1 MEDPAVV
8 ASFFSATSA
17 TAPVGGVIAGGIVMQ
32 KYGGYTHKSS
42 QKILVIMGYV
52 AIACAFP
59 IPFLNNFFLISALFW
74 GLLFCGG
81 FILPPA
87 TGIMIS
93 SVGIFQRSQANS
105 IANLL
110 YNLFGYL
117 PAPVLYGAISKATDQ
132 YEPSN
137 LLSRSAMFFLMFM
150 VFPAVISLQTGVMW
164 SL

>member
-1 MEDPAVV
+1 LKNTIGEDEAIV
-8 ASFFSATSA
+8 ATFFSATSA
-17 TAPVGGVIAGGIVMQ
+17 TAPVGGVIVGGIVMQ
-32 KYGGYTHKSS
+32 HYGGYTHRTS
-42 QKILVIMGYV
+42 QKILVLMGYC

-59 IPFLNNFFLISALFW
+59 IPFLDNFYVIAALFW
-74 GLLFCGG
+74 GLLFFGG

-105 IANLL
+105 IANLF

-117 PAPVLYGAISKATDQ
+117 PAPVLYGTISKAAERFD
-132 YEPSN
+132 EKN

-150 VFPAVISLQTGVMW
+150 VFPAVMCL
-164 SL
+164 

>member
-1 MEDPAVV
+1 
-8 ASFFSATSA
+8 
-17 TAPVGGVIAGGIVMQ
+17 MQ
-32 KYGGYTHKSS
+32 YFGGYTNRTS
-42 QKILVIMGYV
+42 QKILVLMGYC
-52 AIACAFP
+52 AIACALP
-59 IPFLNNFFLISALFW
+59 IPFLDNFYVVAALFW
-74 GLLFCGG
+74 GLLFFGG

-105 IANLL
+105 IANLF

-117 PAPVLYGAISKATDQ
+117 PAPVLYGTISKATDQ

-150 VFPAVISLQTGVMW
+150 VIPAVLCLHFGVIWSLQKKKRYER
-164 SL
+164 